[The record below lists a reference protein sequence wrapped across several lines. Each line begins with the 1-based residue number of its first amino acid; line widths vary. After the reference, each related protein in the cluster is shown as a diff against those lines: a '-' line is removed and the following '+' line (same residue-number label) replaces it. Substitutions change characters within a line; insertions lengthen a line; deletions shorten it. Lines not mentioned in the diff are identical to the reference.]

1 MYVRR
6 STAAQY
12 VATKVATKVTTKYP
26 FQLPA
31 ASTGFFEGTREIR
44 VSIVA
49 IRLRSLVPQL
59 SVNETVYLEKVAPVF
74 RG

>member
-26 FQLPA
+26 IQLLPA
-31 ASTGFFEGTREIR
+31 SIGFFDGSREIR
-44 VSIVA
+44 ASIVA
-49 IRLRSLVPQL
+49 IRLRSLVR
-59 SVNETVYLEKVAPVF
+59 NF
-74 RG
+74 R